1 MPKRDAK
8 RRKGPS
14 SPEQLAMKQARDY
27 GEGQPVRTPAPL
39 ENAIDAAG
47 TSEAT
52 EPASQATESRTPAS
66 PAASVP
72 AFTAPT
78 RAARPSQPASAFRTS
93 RQNRQQIDRLS
104 IPTVV
109 QAQFKGDLFRIAAI
123 SVVMAAILA
132 GLTVVLG

>member
-1 MPKRDAK
+1 MPKRDTK

-14 SPEQLAMKQARDY
+14 APEQLAMKQAREY
-27 GEGQPVRTPAPL
+27 GEDQPVQTPPPP
-39 ENAIDAAG
+39 ENAIAAAG

-52 EPASQATESRTPAS
+52 EPATQDNESQAAAS

-93 RQNRQQIDRLS
+93 RQGRQQIDRLS

-109 QAQFKGDLFRIAAI
+109 QARFKGDLFRIAAI
-123 SVVMAAILA
+123 AVVMAAILGA
-132 GLTVVLG
+132 LTVVLG